1 MPNYG
6 ISSLVSHMLDL
17 TVSDEAKIFLY
28 LTYGSHP
35 LEALLLKTHNFVS
48 AHGLILCVKRVKHTP
63 VHLNLK

>member
-35 LEALLLKTHNFVS
+35 LEALLLEDTQ
-48 AHGLILCVKRVKHTP
+48 LCQCTRPNTVCEEG
-63 VHLNLK
+63 

>member
-28 LTYGSHP
+28 LTYGSHA
-35 LEALLLKTHNFVS
+35 LEALLL
-48 AHGLILCVKRVKHTP
+48 
-63 VHLNLK
+63 